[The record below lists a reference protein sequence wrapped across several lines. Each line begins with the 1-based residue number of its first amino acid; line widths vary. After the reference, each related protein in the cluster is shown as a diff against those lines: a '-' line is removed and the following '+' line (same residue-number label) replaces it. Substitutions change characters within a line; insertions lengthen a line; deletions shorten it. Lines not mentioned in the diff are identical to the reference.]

1 MTSFPPDSWECRLL
15 PDFDTFTPAPPSHGG
30 LHLTALMAIRPADG
44 LEGHYKFV
52 LTGGEHLAVKI
63 PVARIL
69 SLPVMADLE
78 LEGQFLPG
86 QQVKLIS

>member
-1 MTSFPPDSWECRLL
+1 
-15 PDFDTFTPAPPSHGG
+15 
-30 LHLTALMAIRPADG
+30 
-44 LEGHYKFV
+44 
-52 LTGGEHLAVKI
+52 
-63 PVARIL
+63 VARIL